1 MKKEFIITRG
11 DSQFVLYAGLL
22 DEAHRQGLKS
32 ITTYLLQIP
41 NESNGMVAIC
51 RAVVETEK
59 GTFSGIGDASPQNV
73 NRQMVHHII
82 RMAETRAKARA
93 LRDAVNVGVAALEEL
108 GDLEE
113 ELAVPPSRARLNGGN
128 GTGHP
133 TNGSARE
140 ERAAAPATSQGEP
153 EPAQTR
159 EERELR
165 DTRPAQ
171 VAPQNA
177 DAPATPRQIE
187 TIERLARAA
196 GRTVNTENLTRSK
209 ASDLI
214 ASLTEGRYGR
224 SRQERGS

>member
-11 DSQFVLYAGLL
+11 EGQFVLYAGLL

-32 ITTYLLQIP
+32 ITTHLLQIP

-73 NRQMVHHII
+73 NRSMVHHII

-113 ELAVPPSRARLNGGN
+113 EVAMPSSRVRFNGGN
-128 GTGHP
+128 GNGHASS
-133 TNGSARE
+133 SARD
-140 ERAAAPATSQGEP
+140 ERATAPTTPQAEP
-153 EPAQTR
+153 EPAPR
-159 EERELR
+159 EARELR
-165 DTRPAQ
+165 ETRPAQ
-171 VAPQNA
+171 VAAQNT

-187 TIERLARAA
+187 TIERLAKAT
-196 GRTVNTENLTRSK
+196 GRTVSTENLTRRK
-209 ASDLI
+209 ASELI
-214 ASLTEGRYGR
+214 ASLTEGRFGS

>member
-11 DSQFVLYAGLL
+11 ESQFVLYAGLL

-32 ITTYLLQIP
+32 ITTHLLQIP

-51 RAVVETEK
+51 RAVVEMEK

-73 NRQMVHHII
+73 NRAMVHHII

-113 ELAVPPSRARLNGGN
+113 EVVPASHARLNGGN
-128 GTGHP
+128 GNGHP

-140 ERAAAPATSQGEP
+140 ERAAAPAASQVEP
-153 EPAQTR
+153 EPAHA
-159 EERELR
+159 RELR
-165 DTRPAQ
+165 ETRLAQ

-187 TIERLARAA
+187 TIERLAKAT
-196 GRTVNTENLTRSK
+196 GRTVSTENLTRRK
-209 ASDLI
+209 ASELI
-214 ASLTEGRYGR
+214 ASLTEGRYGPA
-224 SRQERGS
+224 RQERGS